1 MMDLRTMMPP
11 RLLLLVLLQNA
22 TEEDKKSALT
32 AQFSLLSL
40 LQSLGKARSS
50 SSRRKT
56 NEKVLPENFNFLY
69 TKMKHFMTKKKEK
82 KSLFPCCCWGEREPD
97 CNSPAAIIICLV
109 QK

>member
-11 RLLLLVLLQNA
+11 RLLLLLLLLLLVLLQNA

-69 TKMKHFMTKKKEK
+69 KE
-82 KSLFPCCCWGEREPD
+82 
-97 CNSPAAIIICLV
+97 AY
-109 QK
+109 